1 MTTMRHE
8 APTEKTPRDRIVFQ
22 ILTPQFWGAIAIVAM
37 WLAVLFDGV
46 YGGDVIGSDG
56 AHIPS
61 AIFIAFFAS
70 LSTWAIGKRA
80 FGAIGPRTGDLFPCP
95 AQCPGSIL

>member
-1 MTTMRHE
+1 MTTMTHE
-8 APTEKTPRDRIVFQ
+8 TPTDKSPRDGIVSQ
-22 ILTPQFWGAIAIVAM
+22 ILVPQFWGAIAIVAM

-56 AHIPS
+56 THIPS

-70 LSTWAIGKRA
+70 LATWAIGKRV
-80 FGAIGPRTGDLFPCP
+80 FGRTL
-95 AQCPGSIL
+95 SE